1 MKKILITLA
10 LFMCIL
16 PMNTSKVSATNLI
29 TERIVSIEDLGNGYS
44 ITTSIVEDEMIATN
58 RSTKTKS
65 GYKKVTY
72 AHDDTVLWTV
82 QVNGMFSYTGTSA
95 VCISSTVTT
104 TCPSSAWKIS
114 NKSSSKSGNT
124 AYASATGK
132 QYLLGICIQT
142 VNRTVSLKCSNTGVL
157 S

>member
-1 MKKILITLA
+1 M
-10 LFMCIL
+10 
-16 PMNTSKVSATNLI
+16 
-29 TERIVSIEDLGNGYS
+29 
-44 ITTSIVEDEMIATN
+44 TTAN

-65 GYKKVTY
+65 GHKKVTY
-72 AHDDTVLWTV
+72 AHDNTVLWTV
-82 QVNGMFSYTGTSA
+82 QVNGTFSYTGTSA
-95 VCISSTVTT
+95 VCTNSTITT

-142 VNRTVSLKCSNTGVL
+142 VNRTVSLKCSNTGIL